1 MVHDLLVAVRVGWHG
16 LRLVHVRAGE
26 LRHFVT
32 LHVAPEIL
40 RRVDDR
46 VDVVIVTFEAHLDRL
61 AFADVRVEIPP
72 AEAGD
77 GHVMRDLSHV
87 VGGGGKLA
95 IAVVPVGAPTV
106 RVRGLDLQHAERI
119 RFGVVEETV
128 QRGVHQRMLLG
139 HEADVGDVDDLVLRV
154 QLAESA
160 AQFDLQ
166 GVALD
171 DRPLAADV
179 LRLLTARLLQ
189 PQLVRGRVL
198 VEAEDRAHVR
208 AADAQCAELAPR
220 TLTIRLRAL
229 AETVHVEQ
237 SGRLRC
243 HVNGHSFHCCSLAS
257 IC

>member
-16 LRLVHVRAGE
+16 LRLVHVRAGQGG
-26 LRHFVT
+26 HFAAGDETPEV
-32 LHVAPEIL
+32 LGGLDHGVHVVLVALE
-40 RRVDDR
+40 
-46 VDVVIVTFEAHLDRL
+46 TNLDRFRL
-61 AFADVRVEIPP
+61 ADVRVEIPP

-77 GHVMRDLSHV
+77 GHVMRDLRHV
-87 VGGGGKLA
+87 VLRGHELA
-95 IAVVPVGAPTV
+95 RLVVPVGAPTV
-106 RVRGLDLQHAERI
+106 RVRGLDLQHPERI

-139 HEADVGDVDDLVLRV
+139 HEADVGAVDDLVLRV

-189 PQLVRGRVL
+189 PQLVRGRVR

-237 SGRLRC
+237 AGRLCC